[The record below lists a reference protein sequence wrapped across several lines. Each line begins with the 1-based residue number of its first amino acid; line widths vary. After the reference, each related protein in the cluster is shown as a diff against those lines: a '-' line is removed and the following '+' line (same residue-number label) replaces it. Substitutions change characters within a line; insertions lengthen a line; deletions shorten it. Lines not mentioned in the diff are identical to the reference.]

1 MIGLALLLGLAGAP
15 QLDLPVACTP
25 GRDCWVQKLVDID
38 PSPARRDFRCGTL
51 TTDGHDGVDF
61 RLPSHAAMAAGVD
74 VRAAADGRVLR
85 VRDGEQD
92 RSVRDGAGT
101 GGRDAGNGVV
111 IDHGGGW
118 ETQYSHLR
126 QGSIAVRP
134 GARVRRGAVL
144 GRVGLS
150 GNTEYPHLH
159 FSVRQAGAA
168 RDPFSGRVPDGRCG
182 DPTTPLWSA
191 PAQAAL
197 AAPGPAVVRAT
208 LTRKPYGPND
218 IGAGDPPAPL
228 RAEPLILALEA
239 IAAQPGDTQT
249 FRITG
254 PDGRILLDR
263 TIATGSGGLS
273 WVGYAGLRPPG
284 GAWRAG
290 RYTGDVRLLR
300 AGKEIGRATVAA
312 EVR

>member
-1 MIGLALLLGLAGAP
+1 MLALALLLGQAGAP
-15 QLDLPVACTP
+15 QLDLPIACTP
-25 GRDCWVQKLVDID
+25 GRDCWVQKLVDLD
-38 PSPARRDFRCGTL
+38 PGPARRDFRCGSL
-51 TTDGHDGVDF
+51 TTDGHDGIDF
-61 RLPSHAAMAAGVD
+61 RLPSHAAMTAGVD

-85 VRDGEQD
+85 VRDGEPD
-92 RSVRDGAGT
+92 RSVRGGGGT

-111 IDHGGGW
+111 IDHGDGW

-134 GARVRRGAVL
+134 GARVARGALL

-159 FSVRQAGAA
+159 FSVRKAGTA
-168 RDPFSGRVPDGRCG
+168 RDPFSGGGADGRC
-182 DPTTPLWSA
+182 DTPRAPLWSA
-191 PAQAAL
+191 AAL
-197 AAPGPAVVRAT
+197 ATPGPAVVRAT

-218 IGAGDPPAPL
+218 IGAGDPPAPV
-228 RAEPLILALEA
+228 RAEPMILALEA
-239 IAAQPGDTQT
+239 IAAQPGDIQA
-249 FRITG
+249 FRIAG

-263 TIATGSGGLS
+263 SIAASAGGLS

-284 GAWRAG
+284 GAWPPG
-290 RYTGDVRLLR
+290 RYTGEVRLLR
-300 AGKEIGRATVAA
+300 AGKEVGRANVAA